1 MASNLKKI
9 VSLYNS
15 TSLIARIVVGLIIGL
30 VLGLVCPGAQWVALL
45 GDLFVGAL
53 KAIAP
58 VLVFALVSSALVQGQ
73 EKLDNRF
80 ALVNVIFAER
90 IKRFIAQCNAETGLD
105 LIECSDN
112 CTVIAS
118 ECILTHRITDEIFPR
133 AFGVQFAVIFGSR
146 IIRDRKITV
155 KKEIRIHVNAVIAQ
169 KRGGSE

>member
-73 EKLDNRF
+73 EKLDNRCHRQF
-80 ALVNVIFAER
+80 HVPSDTGAECR
-90 IKRFIAQCNAETGLD
+90 RRG
-105 LIECSDN
+105 
-112 CTVIAS
+112 
-118 ECILTHRITDEIFPR
+118 P
-133 AFGVQFAVIFGSR
+133 GGSL
-146 IIRDRKITV
+146 RDR
-155 KKEIRIHVNAVIAQ
+155 
-169 KRGGSE
+169 

>member
-15 TSLIARIVVGLIIGL
+15 TSLIARIIVGLIIGL

-80 ALVNVIFAER
+80 ALVLALYLVSTLLAAVVAVIGSFMFPQTLVLNVAAADQAAPSGIGTTRYWKSVSDER
-90 IKRFIAQCNAETGLD
+90 KFFSASYQQP
-105 LIECSDN
+105 
-112 CTVIAS
+112 VICQA
-118 ECILTHRITDEIFPR
+118 FPR
-133 AFGVQFAVIFGSR
+133 MLW
-146 IIRDRKITV
+146 
-155 KKEIRIHVNAVIAQ
+155 
-169 KRGGSE
+169 